1 MEEFNAFEELMREV
15 QAGRVVVDDLRR
27 LIDNLGALPE
37 EAAFAE
43 YGLDELFEAV
53 EECSKFLFATLA

>member
-1 MEEFNAFEELMREV
+1 VDEFNAFEELLREV
-15 QAGRVVVDDLRR
+15 QAGRVVADDLRR

-37 EAAFAE
+37 ETAFGE
-43 YGLDELFEAV
+43 YGFDELFEAV